1 MQFRNLFAA
10 AMSFVMVAAVSF
22 TSCEKDPA
30 VDDDKKPAQDDS
42 NIVVYVESLE
52 AVAEGETLR
61 FGYEIKSSVEGV
73 QLEVTCESE
82 WVTDIKV
89 YPTLVDVTV
98 SPNDLA
104 EERTA
109 TLKLTYGDD
118 TKTLPLV
125 QKPWLEPLTLTIDK
139 VEATAIVISVEALD
153 PETTWIGQI
162 VGKEWYDSLTEE
174 DIFYEDL
181 TYFRQMAS
189 DAEMSLEEYLAQVL
203 SKGSHSGI
211 RMKGLDSE
219 SDYVVYVYGMSEYGV
234 PTTSIYAHEFRT
246 TAPYEGNDVTYD
258 INVVCERA
266 VAKISIQPS
275 HEGVAYYNNVTTR
288 EHFEECGSD
297 INALVEDIV
306 STALDNYLYWEYTQA
321 EFYEYNTSY
330 FAEEYEFETA
340 SATDY
345 VVLAF
350 KWDEN
355 LKPLSEVSYKWF
367 TSNEV
372 KPSDN
377 QLSMTISKVTQTT
390 FYIETKTTNND
401 PYTIFAV
408 PTEEIKKLLADSQ
421 IFDYIIEEYGAPA
434 LAENK
439 CEGDV
444 AGTFSGLEA
453 DTDYTVLLFGY
464 EAGTRTTSMVKE
476 KIHTAAAGD
485 VEACTYDA
493 VVSDVAD
500 RTANV
505 EITPSDYSVWYYWNV
520 FEASTTEDEIKA
532 YIDQTIQSYYYG
544 DYSEFSW
551 YEIGQG
557 EVSSSLSQLRP
568 STDYK
573 VVIVPMNPYK
583 YEYTGT
589 MRTVAEFTTN
599 DAVYADITI
608 TATFDAY
615 YDGDELHAIEGD
627 QWDFSIYKGL
637 AVVPIHVRVSGD
649 HSRYLYSI
657 FEYEEGID
665 DPEVYADD
673 LLLDALYGVGAY
685 WSPAYFRCEWDTPLL
700 IAAVAFDMQGI
711 PSHVYRQL
719 VTFSR
724 DGASPAEE
732 FIETYYGGSSTFAQP
747 MSAEHP
753 SCVVAEAPVALP
765 VVKEC
770 ERRTSGLKR

>member
-10 AMSFVMVAAVSF
+10 AMSLVMVAAMMF
-22 TSCEKDPA
+22 ASCQKDPA
-30 VDDDKKPAQDDS
+30 VTVD
-42 NIVVYVESLE
+42 NITTNVASLE
-52 AVAEGETLR
+52 AKAEGETLR
-61 FGYEIKSSVEGV
+61 IIYDIKSRTEG
-73 QLEVTCESE
+73 LELKATCESD
-82 WVTDIKV
+82 WVSDIKV
-89 YPTLVDVTV
+89 YPSLIDITVERNTSGAERTTTLVLSYGSD
-98 SPNDLA
+98 SKSLA
-104 EERTA
+104 IS
-109 TLKLTYGDD
+109 
-118 TKTLPLV
+118 
-125 QKPWLEPLTLTIDK
+125 QKPWLDPLTLTIDK
-139 VEATAIVISVEALD
+139 IEATAIVISVEALD

-306 STALDNYLYWEYTQA
+306 ATALDNYLYWEYTQA

-377 QLSMTISKVTQTT
+377 QLSMTISEVTQTT

-444 AGTFSGLEA
+444 EGTFSGLEA

-637 AVVPIHVRVSGD
+637 AVVPIHVQVNGD
-649 HSRYLYSI
+649 YSRFLYSI

-673 LLLDALYGVGAY
+673 LLLDALYSVGAY

-700 IAAVAFDMQGI
+700 IAAVAFDKQGI

-732 FIETYYGGSSTFAQP
+732 FIEKYYGGTSTSAAL
-747 MSAEHP
+747 MSAQHP
-753 SCVVAEAPVALP
+753 SSSVAKAPICDQ
-765 VVKEC
+765 KIERNF
-770 ERRTSGLKR
+770 ERRTRGLDR